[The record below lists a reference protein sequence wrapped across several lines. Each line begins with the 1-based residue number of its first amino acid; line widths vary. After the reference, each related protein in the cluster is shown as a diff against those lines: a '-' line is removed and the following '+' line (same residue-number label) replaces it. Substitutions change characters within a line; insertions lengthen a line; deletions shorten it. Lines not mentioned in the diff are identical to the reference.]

1 MARAIWTGSVS
12 FGLVNVPVG
21 LYSAVQTKAVR
32 FHQLHREDNVRIQQK
47 RVCPVDGQEVAF
59 EDIVKGYELTP
70 GQYVVMDPAELEALA
85 PERRRTIDIEDFVEL
100 SEIDPIY
107 FDKPYYLVPAAGGEK
122 PYRLLLEAMRASKR
136 VAIARFVLRGR
147 ENLVAIRAADEL
159 LVLATMVF
167 ADEVVP
173 SKRVLDPEEL
183 AAIKTSDRELAV
195 AQQLV
200 ETLTSAWDPSRYHDT
215 YREQVLELIDR
226 KAAGEELAAIEAPQ
240 PAAAKPAPDL
250 IGALE
255 ESLRR
260 ISERPRSG
268 SGSAAKRKAPAKRR
282 PKAPATKQKAPAA
295 AGAKKSSRS

>member
-21 LYSAVQTKAVR
+21 LYSAVQTKGVR

-47 RVCPVDGQEVAF
+47 RVCPADGEEVAF

-70 GQYVVMDPAELEALA
+70 GQYVVIDPAELEALA

-107 FDKPYYLVPAAGGEK
+107 FDKPYYLVPTAGGEK

-147 ENLVAIRAADEL
+147 ENLVAIRSANEL
-159 LVLATMVF
+159 LVLETMVF

-173 SKRVLDPEEL
+173 AKRVLDPEEL
-183 AAIKTSDRELAV
+183 AAVKTTQRELSV

-200 ETLTSAWDPSRYHDT
+200 ESLSSEWDPGRYRDS
-215 YREQVLELIDR
+215 YREQVLALIDR
-226 KAAGEELAAIEAPQ
+226 KAAGEELTAVQAPE
-240 PAAAKPAPDL
+240 PTAAKPAPDL

-260 ISERPRSG
+260 ITERAG
-268 SGSAAKRKAPAKRR
+268 NGDAAAGKRKAPAKRR
-282 PKAPATKQKAPAA
+282 AKASTPKPKAA
-295 AGAKKSSRS
+295 AKKPAS